1 MKYYGGVDLNKKRA
15 YIFSGIAFSLAVF
28 IFVSTVVALFGK
40 EIFMVTMIGQTLFSF
55 FSWPIFFLPFIF
67 ILLGMVFISKKVP
80 KKEGLTIVG
89 LLSLPFLIASWW
101 VQLLVNTNEDSL
113 FFSLREKILFNTGR
127 DFYPL
132 YLSFLFIVLLI
143 GILAPIRLIFLFLQ
157 ENDWNEDRDEYPL
170 KKEKREDSPLS
181 KANSFL
187 DAFPNVKKLVRYSQE
202 STKEESSDEKQ
213 AIRQGKN
220 FPDFQQ
226 NPFSEEIRTAGDLQR
241 WKEKNASIASEKNQE
256 KSVSAPAPK
265 KERAPLKLSVLS
277 DSEEDQEAQDAKLEA
292 RLAQLEDESPEE
304 DQALRFLEEGYDDE
318 EDYYE
323 EEIVL
328 GASTQGENE
337 EDFNNED
344 SYPLHSASPQKN
356 LSTEK
361 DDSKPVKPK
370 KYELPVDSLLREL
383 PNKDSWEVDEK
394 TKAKGKILQECLE
407 EFKIQAEVVG
417 IKKGPVV
424 TMFEILPAA
433 GVKLSKITNLSD
445 NIALRLAANRIRIV
459 APIPGKQAVGV
470 EIPNEKRTLVGF
482 REMVEDEKFKNAS
495 LQIPII
501 LGKDITGNA
510 KIIDLTQ
517 TPHLL
522 IAGATG
528 SGKSVCVNSL
538 ISSILFSKTPEEV
551 KLILIDPKVVEL
563 KLYNGVPHLLTEVI
577 TEPKKAY
584 QALQYCLSEMER
596 RYSLLDSMGCR
607 EIKSFNRKV
616 KTNRIATTPLPYIVV
631 IVDEFA
637 DLMATTGKDLEL
649 VLSRLAAMA
658 RATGI
663 HLVLATQRPSVNV
676 ITGLIKA
683 NIPSRVAFMVS
694 SRFDSRI
701 ILDHDGAEKLL
712 GKGDMLFSSAPDS
725 SSACDPGLIRLQGA
739 YLSDEEVEKI
749 VAYVKTFGEPDYID
763 DEIFIDDEDGNYTLF
778 DAGGEDP
785 LMNRALEIVSM
796 TGKASASY
804 LQRCLKIGYNRAAR
818 LVEEMEMRGIVG
830 PQNGSKPREILNVPD
845 LPEK

>member
-1 MKYYGGVDLNKKRA
+1 MNKKNP
-15 YIFSGIAFSLAVF
+15 YIFAGIAFFFAFF
-28 IFVSTVVALFGK
+28 IFISTVVALSGEKIFVFTTIGK
-40 EIFMVTMIGQTLFSF
+40 ALFSF
-55 FSWPIFFLPFIF
+55 FSWPLFFLPLILA
-67 ILLGMVFISKKVP
+67 LLGGVFLSKKIP
-80 KKEGLTIVG
+80 TKEGLIIVG
-89 LLSLPFLIASWW
+89 LLIPPFLVASWW
-101 VQLLVNTNEDSL
+101 VQLLVNSEENSS
-113 FFSLREKILFNTGR
+113 FFILREKILFNTGNL
-127 DFYPL
+127 FYPL
-132 YLSFLFIVLLI
+132 YLSSLFVILLI
-143 GILAPIRLIFLFLQ
+143 GLLSPIRLIFLFLEEKKSGHPLQ
-157 ENDWNEDRDEYPL
+157 EDGEVS
-170 KKEKREDSPLS
+170 EKITPTPLS
-181 KANSFL
+181 KASSLL
-187 DAFPNVKKLVRYSQE
+187 DAFPNVKKLVRFANEAEAFPSD
-202 STKEESSDEKQ
+202 TKRDDGSSLEKGT
-213 AIRQGKN
+213 AFNEGKKTSHGS
-220 FPDFQQ
+220 FPD
-226 NPFSEEIRTAGDLQR
+226 EIRTAGDLQR
-241 WKEKNASIASEKNQE
+241 LKQQETALENEQDSIPMEVEAA
-256 KSVSAPAPK
+256 KSVD
-265 KERAPLKLSVLS
+265 EKLPSGFIILDEV
-277 DSEEDQEAQDAKLEA
+277 DNEDDAKLEA
-292 RLAQLEDESPEE
+292 RLAQLGGEFPEE

-318 EDYYE
+318 MEEDAYE

-328 GASTQGENE
+328 GSSFEKRNSSLQAKESSLQNE
-337 EDFNNED
+337 KKVSFGF
-344 SYPLHSASPQKN
+344 
-356 LSTEK
+356 
-361 DDSKPVKPK
+361 K
-370 KYELPVDSLLREL
+370 KYEVPVESILREL
-383 PNKDSWEVDEK
+383 PSVDSREVDERTK
-394 TKAKGKILQECLE
+394 TKGKVLQECLE

-470 EIPNEKRTLVGF
+470 EIPNEKRSLVGF
-482 REMVEDEKFKNAS
+482 REMVEDEKFKNAA

-510 KIIDLTQ
+510 KIVDLAQ

-538 ISSILFSKTPEEV
+538 ITSILYSKTPEEV

-616 KTNRIATTPLPYIVV
+616 KTNRIATAPLPYIVV

-683 NIPSRVAFMVS
+683 NIPSRIAFMVS

-701 ILDHDGAEKLL
+701 ILDQDGAEKLL
-712 GKGDMLFSSAPDS
+712 GKGDMLYSSAPDS

-739 YLSDEEVEKI
+739 FLSDEEVEKV
-749 VAYVKTFGEPDYID
+749 VAHVKTLGEPDYID

-830 PQNGSKPREILNVPD
+830 PQNGSKPREVLN
-845 LPEK
+845 LPER